1 MPPLKPFVAPML
13 KPEDYARTPRN
24 RRLAYSLS
32 GLAHHHR
39 SELLSPHPNQAI
51 GFGPYRIHPAQRLV
65 LEGEQPLRLGRRAMD
80 ILLIL
85 LAHAGEVVS
94 KQQLIAG
101 VWPDSVVEEINL
113 RVHMAALRKALGDG
127 QAGQRYIVTVAQ
139 RGYSFVAPIELQT
152 LEQRPAGDT
161 AGRHNL
167 PLRRTRMIGRQA
179 LVDSLMTQL
188 PRQRCITLVGPGGI
202 GKTTVALR
210 VAEQLIGSY
219 RDGIRLLDL
228 APLSDPRMI
237 CSHLAALL
245 DILLNDSDPM
255 ASLINGLRERQM
267 LLVIDNCEH
276 LIDAV
281 AQLGESLLRG
291 APQVHILATSRESLR
306 AEGEYVQRLESL
318 DCPPPTAVHDR
329 AQALGFSALQLFT
342 ERAMTAHEHFELN
355 EANLAQAIE
364 ICQRLDGI
372 PLALELAAAQISEA
386 DLSGLL
392 SQLQGRLPAL
402 IAGYQQRHLTLRAT
416 LDWSFNLLGH
426 GEQTCLRR
434 LGVFRGSFT
443 LESAAAVMGAQ
454 QILPGEVMVAVTQLV
469 AKSLLNVEVGDEEVF
484 YRLLDTTRRYAL
496 EKLDHAAELGETRK
510 RHAERCLALMHQ
522 AQTAWE
528 HTPTALW
535 IERYAR
541 CLEDLRAALDWCLS
555 GAGPTGLAIELAATS
570 APLWQELSLLKEY
583 GGYVRQALTLLENAD
598 EPSPQLQIALKLAL
612 GSACYHTWGGTAET
626 IEAFASARALAQQH
640 GDVAGQLRAVS
651 GHMAVNLSRGEYQAA
666 LAQSEHFDRLGL
678 HGEPLLSL
686 STHRLRV
693 LALHYAG
700 DQPQARIHA
709 EQVIQRM
716 AQSGHLNRFTH
727 GFGVQYDQS
736 VASLTV
742 LARVLWL
749 QGFPEQ
755 AWRTARQALDIAVQ
769 INHGTSICYTLAL
782 ASCLI
787 AHYNG
792 DQQNARAL
800 LHLLLEQAQKH
811 SVLLFYTW
819 ARHYAQVIEAPA
831 NASVPA
837 DNSGLIK
844 EIMVTLDSRFVDE
857 ALLQRA
863 QSGAAGWSTAEI
875 LRARAEQ
882 LLITDFAGVSGCH
895 REQARSHMGS
905 SPGMQP
911 CRREPAR
918 DGVRSNNAEIREAE
932 QTLLQALSIAQSQG
946 ALAWELRSATSLA
959 QLWKQQNRYHQA
971 LDLLTPIYQRFTEGY
986 ATPDLRKVR
995 LLLDELRSQTQ
1006 GACLGHTPQIM

>member
-1 MPPLKPFVAPML
+1 M
-13 KPEDYARTPRN
+13 
-24 RRLAYSLS
+24 SLPS
-32 GLAHHHR
+32 
-39 SELLSPHPNQAI
+39 NQAI
-51 GFGPYRIHPAQRLV
+51 GFGPYRIYPAQRLV

-94 KQQLIAG
+94 KQALMAG
-101 VWPDSVVEEINL
+101 VWPDSVVEDINL

-139 RGYSFVAPIELQT
+139 RGYSFVAPILQ
-152 LEQRPAGDT
+152 QNIDQQPAGT
-161 AGRHNL
+161 HVGRHNL
-167 PLRRTRMIGRQA
+167 PLRRTRMIGRQM

-210 VAEQLIGSY
+210 VAEQLIGHY

-237 CSHLAALL
+237 YSHLAALI
-245 DILLNDSDPM
+245 DTLLNDHDPQT
-255 ASLINGLRERQM
+255 SLINALRDRQM

-281 AQLGESLLRG
+281 ALLSESILRG

-318 DCPPPTAVHDR
+318 DCPPDIVLDR
-329 AQALGFSALQLFT
+329 AQALSFAALQLFV
-342 ERAMTAHEHFELN
+342 ERAMAACENFEISDAELP
-355 EANLAQAIE
+355 LAIE
-364 ICQRLDGI
+364 ICRRLDGI
-372 PLALELAAAQISEA
+372 PLALELAAAQIGELG
-386 DLSGLL
+386 LSGL
-392 SQLQGRLPAL
+392 SKQLQGRLPPVAPDN
-402 IAGYQQRHLTLRAT
+402 QDRHVTLRAT
-416 LDWSFNLLGH
+416 LDWSFNLLTAC
-426 GEQTCLRR
+426 EQTCLRR
-434 LGVFRGSFT
+434 LGVFRGGFT
-443 LESAAAVMGAQ
+443 LESAAAVIGGQ
-454 QILPGEVMVAVTQLV
+454 HLTPGEVFGSITQLV

-496 EKLDHAAELGETRK
+496 EKLYMSGELGQTRK

-522 AQTAWE
+522 AQSAWE
-528 HTPTALW
+528 HTPTTLW

-541 CLEDLRAALDWCLS
+541 GLEDLRAALDWSLN
-555 GAGPTGLAIELAATS
+555 GDGPDELAIRLAAAS

-583 GGYVRQALTLLENAD
+583 GGYVRQALALLEDA
-598 EPSPQLQIALKLAL
+598 ETPCPRLQIALNLAL
-612 GSACYHTWGGTAET
+612 GSACYHTWGGTPET
-626 IEAFASARALAQQH
+626 IEAFASATALAHQH

-651 GHMAVNLSRGEYQAA
+651 GHMAVNLSCGHYQIA
-666 LAQSEHFDRLGL
+666 LEQSEQFDRLGL
-678 HGEPLLSL
+678 HGDPLLTL

-700 DQPQARIHA
+700 EQTQARIHA

-755 AWRTARQALDIAVQ
+755 AWNTARQALDIAVQ

-782 ASCLI
+782 STCLI

-800 LHLLLEQAQKH
+800 LRLLLEQSQKH
-811 SVLLFYTW
+811 SVLLFHTW
-819 ARHYAQVIEAPA
+819 GRHYAQVIDAETATVVRA
-831 NASVPA
+831 EGG
-837 DNSGLIK
+837 GLIR
-844 EIMVTLDSRFVDE
+844 EIMVTLDSGFVDD
-857 ALLQRA
+857 ALLERA
-863 QSGAAGWSTAEI
+863 RSGAAGWSTAEI

-882 LLITDFAGVSGCH
+882 LLAEDLGCEEGSL
-895 REQARSHMGS
+895 REQARSHRDLCPTQCQCGS
-905 SPGMQP
+905 
-911 CRREPAR
+911 EPAR
-918 DGVRSNNAEIREAE
+918 EGARSNITKSQEAE
-932 QTLLQALSIAQSQG
+932 HLLLQALSIAQSQG

-959 QLWKQQNRYHQA
+959 QLWQQQSRYHEA

-995 LLLDELRSQTQ
+995 QLLDKLRSQTQ
-1006 GACLGHTPQIM
+1006 A